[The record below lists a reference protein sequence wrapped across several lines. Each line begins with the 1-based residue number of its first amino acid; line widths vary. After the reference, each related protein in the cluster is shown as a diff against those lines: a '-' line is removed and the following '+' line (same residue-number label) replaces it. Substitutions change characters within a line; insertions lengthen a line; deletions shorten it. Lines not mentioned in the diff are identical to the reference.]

1 MLDKKVALSPE
12 EALARVNEL
21 MNAPI
26 EFYNSQKLEGELD
39 LVQAVRQRMSDHGLK
54 EKLQNGFDANRFVVE
69 AQGKPAHAQQYLM
82 NRYFSTQL
90 MAVEQDTVLQRYS
103 LMYEVQPDEWL
114 QVFEKTVLP
123 AFVDYNL
130 PAQV

>member
-1 MLDKKVALSPE
+1 MLDKKTPLSPE

-39 LVQAVRQRMSDHGLK
+39 LVKVVRQRLSDHGLK
-54 EKLQNGFDANRFVVE
+54 DKLHEGFDTNRFVVE
-69 AQGKPAHAQQYLM
+69 AKGKPAHAQQYLM

-90 MAVEQDTVLQRYS
+90 MAADQDTVLQRYS

-130 PAQV
+130 PVQV

>member
-1 MLDKKVALSPE
+1 M
-12 EALARVNEL
+12 
-21 MNAPI
+21 
-26 EFYNSQKLEGELD
+26 
-39 LVQAVRQRMSDHGLK
+39 
-54 EKLQNGFDANRFVVE
+54 VE

-130 PAQV
+130 PVQV

>member
-26 EFYNSQKLEGELD
+26 VFYNSQKLEGELD

>member
-1 MLDKKVALSPE
+1 MLDKKPPMSPE

-39 LVQAVRQRMSDHGLK
+39 LVEVVRQRLSDHGLK
-54 EKLQNGFDANRFVVE
+54 DKLYEGFDTNRFVVE
-69 AQGKPAHAQQYLM
+69 AKNKPAHAQQYLM

-90 MAVEQDTVLQRYS
+90 MAADQDTVLQRYA

-130 PAQV
+130 PVQV

>member
-130 PAQV
+130 PVQV